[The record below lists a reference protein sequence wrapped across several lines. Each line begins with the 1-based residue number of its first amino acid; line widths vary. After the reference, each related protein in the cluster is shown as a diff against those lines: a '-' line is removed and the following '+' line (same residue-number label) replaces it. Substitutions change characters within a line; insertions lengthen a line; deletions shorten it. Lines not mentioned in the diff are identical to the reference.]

1 VGHGHHG
8 FADGSAEVCKL
19 RVTEALGNGVGG
31 SVGADVATAVG
42 EVVVAADYVLVVLAV
57 YEKAYHEHTS

>member
-1 VGHGHHG
+1 LDHGHHG
-8 FADGSAEVCKL
+8 LVDGSAEVCKL

-42 EVVVAADYVLVVLAV
+42 EVAVTADYVTTLIVEAV
-57 YEKAYHEHTS
+57 